1 MWLLIA
7 AATVT
12 YDQQTDT
19 HTHTFTLC
27 NERREKE
34 TGETTTLREYVIRYS
49 NSYTDYRK
57 ILTENR
63 VQHYETEIV
72 SMNRAKQPRLSDRE
86 D

>member
-34 TGETTTLREYVIRYS
+34 TGETTTLRECVIRYS
-49 NSYTDYRK
+49 NSHTDYRK

-72 SMNRAKQPRLSDRE
+72 SMNRAKQPRLNDRE